1 MKIIDIQKMYKDI
14 NIYKK
19 QINDIYKNIPGKI
32 YINDDIYKNIPGKI
46 NINEIYH
53 KDYKEECTPPRDNLI
68 YSKAEPW
75 AKQNIESF
83 VVGVLNWIQTSVTGD
98 KLKFTLS
105 QFNIFTNGIFD
116 LSILRLKDD
125 KKRLDWIK
133 LQLNELARI
142 MGTTVPEELLAKATA
157 LFWSI

>member
-1 MKIIDIQKMYKDI
+1 MKIIDIHKMYKNI

-19 QINDIYKNIPGKI
+19 NINIYKKNILQDMYKNFPDINDKI
-32 YINDDIYKNIPGKI
+32 FL
-46 NINEIYH
+46 
-53 KDYKEECTPPRDNLI
+53 KEEKNHPPPRDNLI

-83 VVGVLNWIQTSVTGD
+83 VVGVLNWINTYAVGD

-116 LSILRLKDD
+116 LSKLNLEDD

-133 LQLNELARI
+133 IQLSEIARR
-142 MGTTVPEELLAKATA
+142 MGTEVPEELLAKATA
-157 LFWSI
+157 LFWST

>member
-1 MKIIDIQKMYKDI
+1 MKNLHKKIQITDLHKKIQDQYLKTSHINHKIYYKD
-14 NIYKK
+14 KK
-19 QINDIYKNIPGKI
+19 
-32 YINDDIYKNIPGKI
+32 
-46 NINEIYH
+46 
-53 KDYKEECTPPRDNLI
+53 ECTPPRDNLI

-83 VVGVLNWIQTSVTGD
+83 VLGTLNWINTYAVGD

-116 LSILRLKDD
+116 LSILQLEDD
-125 KKRLDWIK
+125 KERLDWIK
-133 LQLNELARI
+133 LQLSELAKR

-157 LFWSI
+157 LFWST